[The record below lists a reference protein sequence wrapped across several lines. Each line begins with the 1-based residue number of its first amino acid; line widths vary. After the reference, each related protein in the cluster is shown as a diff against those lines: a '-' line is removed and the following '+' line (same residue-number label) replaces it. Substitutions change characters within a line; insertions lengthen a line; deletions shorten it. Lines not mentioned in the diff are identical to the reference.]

1 MENITPVPDSNRN
14 KNDSIFSADEFS
26 MAGYDKHIRQARNAI
41 FVAAG
46 VLVLNIIVL
55 AYNSPAEYEYL
66 WLDFIIW
73 GAFIVALVAMA
84 LWTKRKP
91 YYAIIGALIIY
102 GAFILLNALLDIT
115 TIYKGI
121 IMKVVIIVLL
131 VKGLNDAKS
140 AQEMKILMGNN
151 SAES

>member
-1 MENITPVPDSNRN
+1 MENITPEPDSNQNRN
-14 KNDSIFSADEFS
+14 ESIFSADEFS
-26 MAGYDKHIRQARNAI
+26 MVGYDKHIRQARNAI

-46 VLVLNIIVL
+46 ILGLNIIIL

-66 WLDFIIW
+66 WLDFLIW
-73 GAFIVALVAMA
+73 GVFIVALVAMA
-84 LWTKRKP
+84 LWTKKKP

-140 AQEMKILMGNN
+140 AQEMKKLLGEDT
-151 SAES
+151 AES